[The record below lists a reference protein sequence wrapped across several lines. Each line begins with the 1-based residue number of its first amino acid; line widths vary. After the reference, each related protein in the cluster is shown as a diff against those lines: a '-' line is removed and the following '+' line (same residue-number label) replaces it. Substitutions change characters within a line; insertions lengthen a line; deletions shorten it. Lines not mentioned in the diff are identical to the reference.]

1 MILNIRS
8 RARLGEKVGRN
19 AQKILN
25 LMLEKKDITIRE
37 LSEAI
42 DISTTAVENNI
53 KKLQEKGLIK
63 RVGSDKGGHW
73 EVIENKGQ

>member
-1 MILNIRS
+1 M
-8 RARLGEKVGRN
+8 GEKVGRN

-42 DISTTAVENNI
+42 NISTTAVENNI
-53 KKLQEKGLIK
+53 KKLQEKGLLE

-73 EVIENKGQ
+73 EVKS